1 MHGRINEIFSSVQ
14 GEGIFLGEKQVF
26 VRFAGCNLKCS
37 YCDTAFENFREYEAQ
52 GLLSEIESYGK
63 NFHSVS
69 LTGGEPLLQK
79 DFLKE
84 VLLLLKRRGY
94 RAYLETNGILPA
106 ALAEVIENVD
116 IVAMDIK
123 LPSSSENRTNSYW
136 QEHRDFIQIAREK
149 DLFIKAVISIST
161 TEEDFVAMLDMLISV
176 DYCGIL
182 VLQPNSLDGPAKL
195 NGKLAILK
203 NLTAKYHIPV
213 CIIPQVH
220 KAIGMK

>member
-1 MHGRINEIFSSVQ
+1 MLGRINEIFSSIQ

-37 YCDTAFENFREYEAQ
+37 YCDTAFENFREYDAQ
-52 GLLSEIESYGK
+52 GLLAEIESYGK
-63 NFHSVS
+63 NLHSIS

-84 VLLLLKRRGY
+84 ILACLKQRNY
-94 RAYLETNGILPA
+94 RTYLETNGILPYG
-106 ALAEVIENVD
+106 LAEVIDNVD

-123 LPSSSENRTNSYW
+123 LPSSSENAANSYW
-136 QEHRDFIQIAREK
+136 QEHRDFIQIARKK
-149 DLFIKAVISIST
+149 DMFIKAVISIST
-161 TEEDFVAMLDMLISV
+161 TEDDFVTMLDMLMGL

-182 VLQPNSLDGPAKL
+182 VLQPNSLDGLAKL
-195 NGKLAILK
+195 EEKLAILK
-203 NLTAKYHIPV
+203 NLTAKYHLPV

-220 KAIGMK
+220 KAIGVK